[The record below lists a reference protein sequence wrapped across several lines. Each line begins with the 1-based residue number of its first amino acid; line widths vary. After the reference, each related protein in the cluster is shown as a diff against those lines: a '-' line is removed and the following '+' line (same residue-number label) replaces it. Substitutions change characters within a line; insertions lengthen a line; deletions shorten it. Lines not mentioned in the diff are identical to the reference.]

1 MSKIKTYSMTKFI
14 YEGSYV
20 IMRKNSMGI
29 MKLGAIGALA
39 GLVLVPVMSSKTR
52 RRISRSSRNAY
63 FRVTDFVNDIKD
75 MTTR

>member
-1 MSKIKTYSMTKFI
+1 
-14 YEGSYV
+14 
-20 IMRKNSMGI
+20 MRKNSMGM

-52 RRISRSSRNAY
+52 RRISRTGRNAY
-63 FRVTDFVNDIKD
+63 FRVTDFVHDIKE

>member
-1 MSKIKTYSMTKFI
+1 MQKIRTYSITKFFN
-14 YEGSYV
+14 EGSYV